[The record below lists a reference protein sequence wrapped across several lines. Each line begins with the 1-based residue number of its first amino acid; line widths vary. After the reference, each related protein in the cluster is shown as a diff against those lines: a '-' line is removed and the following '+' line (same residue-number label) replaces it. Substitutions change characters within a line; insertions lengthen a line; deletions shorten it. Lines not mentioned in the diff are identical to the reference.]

1 MPAET
6 TLRGRKIESEEL
18 LGLLDA
24 VRAGESRALVVS
36 GEPGVG
42 KTALV
47 EAAVDAADGFRVLR
61 AVGVEAEAELPYAGL
76 HQLCRPVLGGMDA
89 LPEPQRDALRVALG
103 AGDGPTPDRFLV
115 ALAVLSLLSGVA
127 EEQPLLCVVDDE
139 QWLDDASTL
148 ALSFVARRLLAE
160 AIGIVFVSRE
170 PSASIAGLPELLLE
184 GLGDADARA
193 LLASRMRG
201 RFDDRVRDRILAEA
215 RGNPLALL
223 ELPESLTP
231 SELSGGFELP
241 DARSRAHRTE
251 QSFLRRFESLPGPSR
266 ELLLA
271 AAAEPVGD
279 VALLWRAARQLGI
292 GPEAA
297 TPGERAG
304 LVELDSRVRFRHPL
318 VRSAIYGAAAPEER
332 RRVHGAIAAATDPEA
347 DPDRRAWHRAQAAA
361 GLDEDVAAE
370 LEGSAERAQR
380 RGGVAAAAAFLQ
392 RAAELTPDPARRGE
406 RAMGAAQAKLQAG
419 AAEAAQ
425 ELAEMAELAP
435 LDALNRA
442 RLQRLRVQIAFAIRR
457 GGDAA
462 PALLEAA
469 RRLVPL
475 DPEMARE
482 TGLEALAAGIYTG
495 SMGDPIEALEELRAA
510 PMPSPPRPTDLLF
523 DGLATRVV
531 DGYAAGAGRLQ
542 EALEAFRREE
552 GPSPTSDRW
561 LWLACRVT
569 SDSWDEQAWEELA
582 DRGVA
587 RARNAGALDVLPIVA
602 IQQSGTCIHSGRFSE
617 ALALGHEADEILQAT
632 GSATLMFPVP
642 MLNAYRGRE
651 SETLAMI
658 ATAREDALGG
668 GRGTALSMVE
678 TAGAILCNSLGRY
691 EDAFAFAE
699 RAFAVGRLARY
710 AMAPVELVEA
720 AARCGRRE
728 VAEDALETLAER
740 TQASGTDWALA
751 LEARSRALLSEGAE
765 ADRLYAE
772 SVERLSRTRLA
783 PHLARSRLL
792 YGEWLRREKRRVDA
806 REQLRAAHET
816 FLRIGAD
823 AFAERAGREL
833 EATGGT
839 VRKRGQETADALT
852 PQEAQ
857 IARLARDGLSNTEIG
872 AQLFISPRTVQ
883 YHLRKVFAK
892 LEITSRRQL
901 GRVAPGLLNPS

>member
-1 MPAET
+1 MPAAT
-6 TLRGRKIESEEL
+6 TLRGRKAEREALRE
-18 LGLLDA
+18 LLDA
-24 VRAGESRALVVS
+24 VRAGESRSLVVS

-47 EAAVDAADGFRVLR
+47 EDAVAAADGFRVLH
-61 AVGVEAEAELPYAGL
+61 AVGVEAEAELPYAGV
-76 HQLCRPVLGGMDA
+76 HQLCRPVLGGVDG
-89 LPEPQRDALRVALG
+89 LPGPQREALQVALG
-103 AGDGPTPDRFLV
+103 AGEGPTPDRFLV
-115 ALAVLSLLSGVA
+115 ALAVLSLLSGAA
-127 EEQPLLCVVDDE
+127 EEQPLLCVIDDE
-139 QWLDDASTL
+139 QWLDDASTM
-148 ALSFVARRLLAE
+148 AISFVARRLLAE
-160 AIGIVFVSRE
+160 AIGIIFVSRE

-193 LLASRMRG
+193 LLAARMRG
-201 RFDDRVRDRILAEA
+201 RFDDRVRDRILAET

-223 ELPESLTP
+223 ELPQSLTP
-231 SELSGGFELP
+231 TELSGGFDLP

-251 QSFLRRFESLPGPSR
+251 QTFLRRFESLPEPSR

-279 VALLWRAARQLGI
+279 VALLWRVAGLLEI

-297 TPGERAG
+297 TPGERSG
-304 LVELDSRVRFRHPL
+304 LIELDSRVRFRHPL
-318 VRSAIYGAAAPEER
+318 VRSAIYGAAAPEAR
-332 RRVHGAIAAATDPEA
+332 RRVHAAIAEATDPEA
-347 DPDRRAWHRAQAAA
+347 DPDRRAWHRAQAAP
-361 GLDEDVAAE
+361 GLDEEVAAE
-370 LEGSAERAQR
+370 LEGSAARAQR
-380 RGGVAAAAAFLQ
+380 RGGIAASASFLQ

-406 RAMGAAQAKLQAG
+406 RAMAAAQAKLEAG
-419 AAEAAQ
+419 AAEPAQ

-435 LDALNRA
+435 LDELNRA

-457 GGDAA
+457 DGDAA

-469 RRLVPL
+469 RRLVHL

-482 TGLEALAAGIYTG
+482 TGLEALGAGIYTG
-495 SMGDPIEALEELRAA
+495 SMGDSIGALEELRAA
-510 PMPSPPRPTDLLF
+510 PLPAPPRPTDLLF
-523 DGLATRVV
+523 DGLAARVV
-531 DGYAAGAGRLQ
+531 DGYAAGAGRLR

-552 GPSPTSDRW
+552 GPNPISDRW

-569 SDSWDEQAWEELA
+569 SDSWDDEAWLELA
-582 DRGVA
+582 ERGVA
-587 RARNAGALDVLPIVA
+587 RARTAGALDVLPIVA
-602 IQQSGTCIHSGRFSE
+602 IQQSGTFIHTGRYSE
-617 ALALGHEADEILQAT
+617 ALALGHEAEEILRAT
-632 GSATLMFPVP
+632 GSAALMFPVP

-651 SETLAMI
+651 DETLAMI
-658 ATAREDALGG
+658 EAGRADALGG

-678 TAGAILCNSLGRY
+678 TAGAILCNGLGRY
-691 EDAFAFAE
+691 EDALAFAE
-699 RAFAVGRLARY
+699 RAYAVGRLARY
-710 AMAPVELVEA
+710 AMAPIELIEA

-728 VAEDALETLAER
+728 VAEEALETLTER

-751 LEARSRALLSEGAE
+751 LEARSRALLSEGAD

-783 PHLARSRLL
+783 PHLARSQLL
-792 YGEWLRREKRRVDA
+792 YGEWLRREARRVDA

-839 VRKRGQETADALT
+839 VRKRGADTVDALT

-901 GRVAPGLLNPS
+901 GRVAPGLLNPK

>member
-6 TLRGRKIESEEL
+6 TLRGREAESAEL
-18 LGLLDA
+18 LGLLAA
-24 VRAGESRALVVS
+24 VRAGESRCLVVS

-47 EAAVDAADGFRVLR
+47 EDAISAAADFRVLH
-61 AVGVEAEAELPYAGL
+61 AVGVEAEAELPFAGL
-76 HQLCRPVLGGMDA
+76 HQLCRPVLDGVDG
-89 LPEPQRDALRVALG
+89 LPGPQRDALRVALG
-103 AGDGPTPDRFLV
+103 AGEGPAPDRFLI
-115 ALAVLSLLSGVA
+115 ALAVLSLLSGTA
-127 EEQPLLCVVDDE
+127 EEQPLLCVIDDE
-139 QWLDDASTL
+139 QWLDDASTM

-170 PSASIAGLPELLLE
+170 PGTSIAGLPELLLE
-184 GLGDADARA
+184 GLGDVDARA
-193 LLASRMRG
+193 LLAERMRG
-201 RFDDRVRDRILAEA
+201 RFDDRVRDRILAET

-231 SELSGGFELP
+231 TELSGGFDLP

-251 QSFLRRFESLPGPSR
+251 QTFLVRCGSLPDSSR

-279 VALLWRAARQLGI
+279 VALLWRAAELLGI

-297 TPGERAG
+297 TPAERAG
-304 LVELDSRVRFRHPL
+304 LVALDSRVRFRHPL

-332 RRVHGAIAAATDPEA
+332 RRVHGAIAEATDPEV
-347 DPDRRAWHRAQAAA
+347 DPDRRAWHRAHAAP
-361 GLDEDVAAE
+361 GLDESVAAA

-380 RGGVAAAAAFLQ
+380 RGGIAASAAFLR

-406 RAMGAAQAKLQAG
+406 RAMAAARAKLEAG
-419 AAEAAQ
+419 APEPAQ
-425 ELAEMAELAP
+425 ELAELAELAP

-442 RLQRLRVQIAFAIRR
+442 RLQRLRAQIVFSTRR
-457 GGDAA
+457 GDDAA
-462 PALLEAA
+462 PALLAAA
-469 RRLVPL
+469 RRLIPL

-482 TGLEALAAGIYTG
+482 TGLEALAAGVYTG
-495 SMGDPIEALEELRAA
+495 SMGETIEALKELQAA
-510 PMPSPPRPTDLLF
+510 PTASPLRPTDLLF
-523 DGLATRVV
+523 DGLATRVT
-531 DGYAAGAGRLQ
+531 DGFAAGAGRLR
-542 EALEAFRREE
+542 EAVEAIRSEE
-552 GPSPTSDRW
+552 DPSPASDHW
-561 LWLACRVT
+561 LWLACRIT
-569 SDSWDEQAWEELA
+569 ADSWDEVTWEELA
-582 DRGVA
+582 IRGA
-587 RARNAGALDVLPIVA
+587 SRARLAGALDVLPMIV
-602 IQQSGTCIHSGRFSE
+602 IQQSGTCIHTGRYSE
-617 ALALGHEADEILQAT
+617 ALSLAEEAHGILEAI
-632 GSATLMFPVP
+632 GSGALMFPVP

-658 ATAREDALGG
+658 EAAREDALGG
-668 GRGTALSMVE
+668 GRGLALSMVE
-678 TAGAILCNSLGRY
+678 TAGAILFNGLGRY
-691 EDAFAFAE
+691 EDALTFAE
-699 RAFAVGRLARY
+699 RAFAVGPVARY
-710 AMAPVELVEA
+710 PMAPVELIEA
-720 AARCGRRE
+720 AARSGR
-728 VAEDALETLAER
+728 AELAETALEALAER

-751 LEARSRALLSEGAE
+751 LEARSRALLSEDGDAE
-765 ADRLYAE
+765 RFYAE

-783 PHLARSRLL
+783 PHLARSRLV

-839 VRKRGQETADALT
+839 VRKRSGETADALT